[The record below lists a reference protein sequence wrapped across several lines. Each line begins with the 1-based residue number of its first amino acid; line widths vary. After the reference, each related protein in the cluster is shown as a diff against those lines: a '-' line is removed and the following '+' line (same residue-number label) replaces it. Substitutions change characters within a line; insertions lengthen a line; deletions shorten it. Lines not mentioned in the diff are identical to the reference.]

1 MTSSRN
7 LLASLIEQGELTHE
21 EIVVEFNE
29 RSRTLR
35 EDATLSVRT
44 LRRWLAGDT
53 TWPRPA
59 QRRVAQQ
66 YWGRTMVELLGP
78 SVQDPLVAGFQRE
91 PGEPASSG
99 IEAQLLMATT
109 RAGQFARMMESGGI
123 GGEGLAILKDD
134 VAHIAAIGETLPAVN
149 VLGGLVELQESIFS
163 VIERGGHRV
172 RDARDLF
179 VAAAMTTAML
189 SRITQD
195 LGRSHQALSLCRTV
209 YVCAD
214 AAEHLALQAWA
225 RNEMSLISYRAG
237 SARRALEFAESAVA
251 ITEKS
256 KGSTRPWAWSL
267 KARAAAMVQDEEQ
280 TRHAITQARE
290 ARDSMVPDDLDQI
303 GGLFDFSSVRQTYYA
318 AGALASLPDAG
329 REAEREALE
338 VVRHFE
344 STPGS
349 YATEAGARSELAL
362 ARARSGEIEGAGE
375 ALRPVLA
382 LPPER
387 RITGILDSVGRV
399 QAALSTS
406 VQRSSTAA
414 IELKDEIETYRTLSA
429 ARAIEAN

>member
-91 PGEPASSG
+91 PAEPASSG

-237 SARRALEFAESAVA
+237 SARRATSTRSAACSTSPPYGRRTTRPELLPRCRTQGVRPNAKRSRLSGTSKALREVMPLKPERGRNLLWREPGPARSRAPARHWDLFWHCRRSGGSLEFWTASAA
-251 ITEKS
+251 
-256 KGSTRPWAWSL
+256 
-267 KARAAAMVQDEEQ
+267 
-280 TRHAITQARE
+280 
-290 ARDSMVPDDLDQI
+290 
-303 GGLFDFSSVRQTYYA
+303 F
-318 AGALASLPDAG
+318 
-329 REAEREALE
+329 
-338 VVRHFE
+338 
-344 STPGS
+344 
-349 YATEAGARSELAL
+349 
-362 ARARSGEIEGAGE
+362 
-375 ALRPVLA
+375 
-382 LPPER
+382 R
-387 RITGILDSVGRV
+387 R
-399 QAALSTS
+399 LSAH
-406 VQRSSTAA
+406 RSS
-414 IELKDEIETYRTLSA
+414 DRPGRRSSSRTRS
-429 ARAIEAN
+429 RRTER